1 MKGGLRPNR
10 ELDQAR
16 FCDVDGN
23 RKWAVFPFNLFAHNH
38 IYIAKYLFSIRD
50 D

>member
-1 MKGGLRPNR
+1 MPKMEEEKYVEYQIPL
-10 ELDQAR
+10 
-16 FCDVDGN
+16 
-23 RKWAVFPFNLFAHNH
+23 VFPFNLYSHNH